1 MKVPSLRRM
10 NLRGKVLF
18 VGVLGIVVSIAMT
31 GGGWVATA
39 FTLHFQQVSR
49 TISDAQL
56 DVAAIDRYNSDVTGW
71 QTAYAWD
78 ASTLD
83 PQTAVNASNPNRAG
97 YLESAQGLKDL
108 LASVDQSRL
117 TENERAILADI
128 VRLWDEFFVAD
139 DAVVALYQQGTEQAK
154 MQADAQI
161 VGPVYD
167 IYFQIIELTQDLNDS
182 LTERANEADARIQ
195 VSQMRSRLLS
205 LLLLVVGSSVLLW
218 ICVRIG
224 RDIRTNATNLKDALA
239 LFAAGDLTFTLNIK
253 TQDEFGE
260 MSSSLLTAR
269 DSVAAT
275 LHSVTGTATQVT
287 TSSAELS
294 DGATH
299 ASEVMRANAQQAD
312 NVAGAAQNISY
323 SIQVVAASTEEME
336 SSIREISQNA
346 TEAASVAQQANQLV
360 DNTNSSVQR
369 LGHSSEQIGSVIKTI
384 NSIAEQTNLLA
395 LNATIEAARAGEAGR
410 GFAVVANEVK
420 DLAQETARATQEISE
435 QIETIQADTTDAVQA
450 MAQVSTIISEI
461 GSYQITIA
469 SAVEEQTATTNE
481 MARGVSEAATGISEI
496 ATDIETVARE
506 SLESSKT
513 LETMTQSSST
523 LLAQAGELREQLATF
538 KLS

>member
-1 MKVPSLRRM
+1 MKALSLRNM
-10 NLRGKVLF
+10 SLRAKVLA
-18 VGVLGIVVSIAMT
+18 VGIVGIIVAIAMT
-31 GGGWVATA
+31 VGGWVATA
-39 FTLHFQQVSR
+39 LALNLQTTTRS
-49 TISDAQL
+49 ISEAQL
-56 DVAAIDRYNSDVTGW
+56 EIASIDRYNSDVTGW

-78 ASTLD
+78 ASTLG
-83 PQTAVNASNPNRAG
+83 PQTAVNSTNPNRAG

-108 LASVDQSRL
+108 LTSIDTSRL
-117 TENERAILADI
+117 TADEQGILDEI
-128 VRLWDEFFVAD
+128 IGLWDEFFVAD
-139 DAVVALYQQGTEQAK
+139 DAVVALYQQGTEEAK
-154 MQADAQI
+154 VQADAQI

-167 IYFQIIELTQDLNDS
+167 IYFQIVELTAQLNESLDS
-182 LTERANEADARIQ
+182 RADAAVDRTEL
-195 VSQMRSRLLS
+195 SQLRSRTLS
-205 LLLLVVGSSVLLW
+205 VALLVAGAAILLVL
-218 ICVRIG
+218 CVRIG
-224 RDIRTNATNLKDALA
+224 REIRANAATLKDSLA
-239 LFAAGDLTFTLNIK
+239 RFAEGDLTFDVEVK
-253 TQDEFGE
+253 TTDEFGE
-260 MSSSLLTAR
+260 MASSLSTAR
-269 DSVAAT
+269 DSVSAA
-275 LHSVTGTATQVT
+275 LNLVTDTASNV
-287 TSSAELS
+287 TSSSTELS
-294 DGATH
+294 DGALK
-299 ASEVMRANAQQAD
+299 AADIMRANAQQAD

-369 LGHSSEQIGSVIKTI
+369 LGHSPEQIGSVIKTI

-496 ATDIETVARE
+496 ATDIETVAHE

-538 KLS
+538 RLE